1 MKRRKNIENKNK
13 KALRLHNSRYIYQ
26 SRLDKVV
33 FPHDIFYGEFKNLT
47 RKIYSDKRLHNKP
60 IYISKH
66 PKYDESE

>member
-1 MKRRKNIENKNK
+1 MKRRKNTENKNK
-13 KALRLHNSRYIYQ
+13 KAVSLHNSRYIYQ
-26 SRLDKVV
+26 SRLDKV
-33 FPHDIFYGEFKNLT
+33 FFQHDIFYGEFKILT